1 MEHAVDVI
9 ERTRCGLV
17 LDGGAS
23 RLAADDALQTQLTH
37 EPFHGATRNVDA
49 LPHQLAPDLAHAI
62 DLEVLGKDACNLRPQ
77 HLVPLSPTRPPSG
90 IAALGAVYVVRRRGD
105 RQDLADR
112 LDPIDVAMIVNEG
125 IIV

>member
-49 LPHQLAPDLAHAI
+49 LPHQLTPDLAHTI
-62 DLEVLGKDACNLRPQ
+62 DLEVLGEDPGDLRAQPVVPQ
-77 HLVPLSPTRPPSG
+77 SPTRPPGG
-90 IAALGAVYVVRRRGD
+90 IAALDAVRVVR
-105 RQDLADR
+105 
-112 LDPIDVAMIVNEG
+112 
-125 IIV
+125 